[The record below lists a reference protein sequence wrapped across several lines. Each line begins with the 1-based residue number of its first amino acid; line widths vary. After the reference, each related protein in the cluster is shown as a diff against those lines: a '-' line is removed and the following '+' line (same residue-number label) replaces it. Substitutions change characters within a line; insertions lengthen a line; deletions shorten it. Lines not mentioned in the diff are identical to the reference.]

1 MDNKI
6 TTVNIDTEKLLEVL
20 NAPKHE
26 YLRSF
31 ITNTLMNITTVFTE
45 IDPLDVSKTVSPYA
59 LKIMQDLKIL
69 EVFKDG
75 E

>member
-1 MDNKI
+1 MDTNI
-6 TTVNIDTEKLLEVL
+6 TTVNIDTEKLIEVL
-20 NAPKHE
+20 NNPKHE
-26 YLRSF
+26 YLRGF
-31 ITNTLMNITTVFTE
+31 IITTLTNITTTYTE

-69 EVFKDG
+69 DVFKDA